1 MLFWNKYIMMDNF
14 SSRITVFDNAP
25 TVLIATNASDQSI
38 KMNNYMINILGYSLF
53 DDVRKMKKNGRR
65 PVCHRRIK

>member
-38 KMNNYMINILGYSLF
+38 KMNNYMINILGY
-53 DDVRKMKKNGRR
+53 G
-65 PVCHRRIK
+65 